1 MTGKIEFLLL
11 PLGPYTNTGF
21 RARSFPRASGGTPRF
36 TSQIAIPTLRMRP
49 DFRSW
54 LRYKRATSATT
65 FSRQKPVPSYDP
77 APVHPSFRPLFH
89 RSPATKSPPMRPH
102 FRRCSRYNRAT
113 NATSFSYEK
122 LHHSYELGR
131 ISYENAPSRPMLAQ
145 IGNIH
150 ECDHPSIAG
159 SDTTVRPVRPR
170 PPHPSPAIGS
180 GLSRWNYHGLC
191 GRVAFDKWARPARP
205 SLLFQSKQHTMALIP
220 TGKVSEK

>member
-11 PLGPYTNTGF
+11 PLGPYTNVGF
-21 RARSFPRASGGTPRF
+21 GARSFPRASGGTPRF

-102 FRRCSRYNRAT
+102 FPSCFRYNRAT
-113 NATSFSYEK
+113 NATTFSYEK
-122 LHHSYELGR
+122 LHHSYEFGR
-131 ISYENAPSRPMLAQ
+131 ISYENAPSRPAR
-145 IGNIH
+145 
-150 ECDHPSIAG
+150 P
-159 SDTTVRPVRPR
+159 DTKCLRMR
-170 PPHPSPAIGS
+170 PPFRSWLRYNHETSQTAYRAGILP
-180 GLSRWNYHGLC
+180 L
-191 GRVAFDKWARPARP
+191 AFSS
-205 SLLFQSKQHTMALIP
+205 SLW
-220 TGKVSEK
+220 